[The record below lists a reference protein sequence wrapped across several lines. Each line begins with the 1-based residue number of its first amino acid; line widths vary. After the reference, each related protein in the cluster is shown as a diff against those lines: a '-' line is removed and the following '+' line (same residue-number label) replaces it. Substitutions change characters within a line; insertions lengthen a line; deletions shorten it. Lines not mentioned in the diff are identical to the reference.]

1 MWEGDTDWVDSNG
14 NLYIYWWT
22 LDITARSPADY
33 DWSVIYSWW
42 SLIIDGEEYDYV
54 PNQMMWGRG
63 GNMGDM
69 RGWRGWF
76 MH

>member
-22 LDITARSPADY
+22 LDITARSPTDY

-42 SLIIDGEEYDYV
+42 SLIVDWEEYDYV

-69 RGWRGWF
+69 RGWRAWF